1 MPPQTSQND
10 TKWWYTRA
18 KWVTRLNQI
27 CIQKKTRA
35 KNTKWWYTRTKWSL
49 QVVYRVNML
58 ESKAHEM
65 MIYTHKKRFT
75 NGWPGQHVG
84 EQNELDDDIHAQK
97 KVYKWLTGSTC
108 WRAKRT
114 KWWYTRTKKGLQMD
128 LAKKNM
134 PGCAHLP
141 NELPYIY
148 IYYILFVC
156 IYNVGRLLK
165 IWNWE
170 SHYLQSI

>member
-1 MPPQTSQND
+1 MRVWKRWNANFGQLRAENGYILTVECNFFLHSTVRMPPQTSQND

-49 QVVYRVNML
+49 QVVYRRVNML

-65 MIYTHKKRFT
+65 MIYTHKIRFT

-84 EQNELDDDIHAQK
+84 EQNARNDDIHAQK
-97 KVYKWLTGSTC
+97 RVYKWTWQKS
-108 WRAKRT
+108 
-114 KWWYTRTKKGLQMD
+114 
-128 LAKKNM
+128 M

-148 IYYILFVC
+148 IL
-156 IYNVGRLLK
+156 
-165 IWNWE
+165 
-170 SHYLQSI
+170 YLVRMNI